1 MPKRGNEDFA
11 KVKHKVG
18 KKKIDT
24 KSTNV
29 SVRTKRIRVQEQ
41 SIMKQESDLVNY
53 RNKSLADLVG
63 QFSHFSP
70 TVRKEALFGLRDL
83 FSQNE
88 SLYTTSANILI
99 TNSIK
104 LLLDTDSGVR
114 QALIT
119 VYSSLLPKIPSS
131 QLCLFSDIVCVFVNN
146 GLTSMSPAIRRS
158 SLLMVQT
165 LLSVEPAL
173 FRNVAVKLLVS
184 MTKLASETRTSLVP
198 SRGVL
203 SSSRS
208 QLNVSSKEHRSVA
221 ELALE
226 TVQLLF
232 DRCLSTSTLYSEI
245 ASWSGVCDTSESTTC
260 LHFSLHLSVYR
271 PSLFFHASDS
281 SSSSEPSL
289 VAAVQSLLT
298 ALYSAVSEI
307 VPEEEPAQHSLLHR
321 LNGAKLRSKSVSE
334 QSLRRLLLLEELA
347 GNSLLTLRHAGI
359 AALEGKSFED
369 WRSLLLDLYP
379 LRLPDS
385 HRNEMP
391 ARLLLQQVNELTVL
405 LLVMVSRSDDEVV
418 NDLAT
423 QLARQGLVLVA
434 GGRDGGEARFE
445 TVQLRVELLH
455 QLYERFENKE
465 KVVEDAE
472 KVWRQLVERK
482 FAQYSLPFV
491 QLFRFIVNCHDLVRF
506 DACLESMLQVLSV
519 VRYSTE
525 EQSTGFKIWSNGL
538 KLLLEVVKLSESTPD
553 SFREVFQQQVA
564 EETLVSSLSIGLQ
577 AIVRAVAFYCGQV
590 EIQESVSTKQLA
602 S

>member
-1 MPKRGNEDFA
+1 
-11 KVKHKVG
+11 
-18 KKKIDT
+18 
-24 KSTNV
+24 
-29 SVRTKRIRVQEQ
+29 
-41 SIMKQESDLVNY
+41 
-53 RNKSLADLVG
+53 
-63 QFSHFSP
+63 
-70 TVRKEALFGLRDL
+70 
-83 FSQNE
+83 
-88 SLYTTSANILI
+88 
-99 TNSIK
+99 
-104 LLLDTDSGVR
+104 
-114 QALIT
+114 
-119 VYSSLLPKIPSS
+119 
-131 QLCLFSDIVCVFVNN
+131 
-146 GLTSMSPAIRRS
+146 MSPAIRRS

-165 LLSVEPAL
+165 LLNVEPAL
-173 FRNVAVKLLVS
+173 FRNVAVKLLVN
-184 MTKLASETRTSLVP
+184 MTKLASETRTSPVP

-232 DRCLSTSTLYSEI
+232 NRCLSTSTLYSEI
-245 ASWSGVCDTSESTTC
+245 ASWSGARSDTSEFTTC

-271 PSLFFHASDS
+271 PSLFFHASDAS
-281 SSSSEPSL
+281 SSAEPSL

-321 LNGAKLRSKSVSE
+321 LSGTKLRSKSVPE

-347 GNSLLTLRHAGI
+347 GNSLLTLRHAGV
-359 AALEGKSFED
+359 AALEGKSLGD

-391 ARLLLQQVNELTVL
+391 ARLLLQQVNELTAL
-405 LLVMVSRSDDEVV
+405 LLVMVSRRDDEVV

-434 GGRDGGEARFE
+434 SGRDGGEARFE

-455 QLYERFENKE
+455 QLYERFEDKE
-465 KVVEDAE
+465 KVAEDAE
-472 KVWRQLVERK
+472 QVWRQLIERK

-506 DACLESMLQVLSV
+506 DVCLESMLQVLSV
-519 VRYSTE
+519 VRYSTD

-553 SFREVFQQQVA
+553 SFREAFQQQVA
-564 EETLVSSLSIGLQ
+564 EETFVSSLSIGLQ
-577 AIVRAVAFYCGQV
+577 AIVHAVAFYCGQMK
-590 EIQESVSTKQLA
+590 IQGSVSKKQLV